1 MNNTISLLYGALLG
15 TAVGDAYGLPF
26 EGMTP
31 KRIAKMSP
39 EKAHYRLIPILHGG
53 MVSDDTE
60 HAIMTVQAHIASG
73 GNVLIFK
80 QSLAWRLRF
89 WLFRLPA
96 GIGLATLRAI
106 VKMCFGLRETGVF
119 SAGNGG
125 AMRTAVLGVLIDDID
140 ELKEWVKAST
150 RLTHTDPKAEQGALL
165 IALLAWAETRHA
177 DWDTAQIL
185 HFAFRHIDDNELIEK
200 VKNFQPNAKTGI
212 SGYVYHTVPAV
223 CAAWQQHRNTP
234 LQGMQQLIAWGGDT
248 DTTCA
253 IFGGVVGVRHGESL
267 WQAVSGAWCE
277 PVLRH
282 DYFADLATQAIEVQA
297 NRQAQ
302 KPLAWGGAMTCLRN
316 VGFMAI
322 VLAHGFRRLLP
333 PY

>member
-1 MNNTISLLYGALLG
+1 MQNNPSPLYGALLG

-60 HAIMTVQAHIASG
+60 HAVMTVQAYIASG
-73 GNVLIFK
+73 NNLLIFK
-80 QSLAWRLRF
+80 KSLAWRLRF

-125 AMRTAVLGVLIDDID
+125 SMRTAVLGVLINDID
-140 ELKEWVKAST
+140 ELKEWVKVST

-185 HFAFRHIDDNELIEK
+185 AFAFSHINDKELIHK
-200 VKNFQPNAKTGI
+200 INNFQANEKKGI

-223 CAAWQQHRNTP
+223 CVAWQQYRDAP
-234 LQGMQQLIAWGGDT
+234 LQGLQQLIAWGGDT
-248 DTTCA
+248 DTTGA
-253 IFGGVVGVRHGESL
+253 IFGGIVGVRHGEKM

-277 PVLRH
+277 PVLRRE
-282 DYFADLATQAIEVQA
+282 YFADLSTQAIEVKE
-297 NRQAQ
+297 NHKKQ
-302 KPLAWGGAMTCLRN
+302 KPLAWGGAITCLRN
-316 VGFMAI
+316 AVFMGI
-322 VLAHGFRRLLP
+322 VLAHGLRRLLP